1 MAYEMKELAGSLF
14 KNDQKEDETHA
25 DFNGSAKI
33 GGVEYWVNAWVKSY
47 EKDGTKRKYFS
58 LSFRPKQKPSEVK
71 APAKPVG
78 KLDEMDDDI
87 PW

>member
-1 MAYEMKELAGSLF
+1 MAFETKELTGALF

-33 GGVEYWVNAWVKSY
+33 GGIEYWVNAWTKTY
-47 EKDGTKRKYFS
+47 EKDGVKRKYFS
-58 LSFRPKQKPSEVK
+58 LSFRPKAIQVK
-71 APAKPVG
+71 APAKPAV
-78 KLDEMDDDI
+78 DDMADDI